1 MHIKKNRQIKI
12 LGAGISGLS
21 AGITLAKNGYEVEIF
36 EKRLRIGSY
45 FKKSIH
51 SVRNYFYNYNVIE
64 KYKKLGIN
72 ASNFYP
78 VFKEFRYSPSLSKSV
93 EIYSEKEPL
102 FYNFIRGYDDKNS
115 LDNQLL
121 KLAKDYG
128 VHVYFDQKID
138 PNNKNIDIVATGAY
152 CAKYIGY
159 GAHYKNFSNIKID
172 SIHYFLNNHYAPEGY
187 IYILPFLDEFSLVIA
202 STKIRDKNQLK
213 KRFSKLK
220 KENNIIK
227 EILKDVKFI
236 NEIFGIAS
244 FGIPKTAIRDGKLY
258 IGEAAGFLDA
268 TTGFGIH
275 YAIFS
280 GYLAAMATIN
290 NENYD
295 KLWKKHFE
303 QELKIKYSRRKNSG
317 KINIKKQEKIIED
330 LIKQYGN
337 KISIE
342 DYKKIKRVK
351 QDDKS

>member
-1 MHIKKNRQIKI
+1 MRIKKNRQIKI

-21 AGITLAKNGYEVEIF
+21 AGIILARNGYEVEIF
-36 EKRLRIGSY
+36 EKRSRVGSY
-45 FKKSIH
+45 FEKSIH
-51 SVRNYFYNYNVIE
+51 SVRNYFYSYDVIE

-78 VFKEFRYSPSLSKSV
+78 IFKEFRYSPSLSKSV
-93 EIYSEKEPL
+93 EIYSGKEPL

-115 LDNQLL
+115 LDNELL

-128 VHVYFDQKID
+128 VQVYFDQKID

-159 GAHYKNFSNIKID
+159 GAHYKNFSDIRIN
-172 SIHYFLNNHYAPEGY
+172 SIYYFLNNHYAPGGY

-202 STKIRDKNQLK
+202 TTKIKDKDQLK

-227 EILKDVKFI
+227 KVLKKAKFI
-236 NEIFGIAS
+236 NEVFGVAS
-244 FGIPKTAIRDGKLY
+244 FDFPKTAIKDGKLY

-280 GYLAAMATIN
+280 GYLAAMAIIN

-295 KLWKKHFE
+295 KLWKKYFG
-303 QELKIKYSRRKNSG
+303 QELKAKYSKEANF
-317 KINIKKQEKIIED
+317 KKMNIKEQEKIIED
-330 LIKQYGN
+330 LIKQYGD

-351 QDDKS
+351 